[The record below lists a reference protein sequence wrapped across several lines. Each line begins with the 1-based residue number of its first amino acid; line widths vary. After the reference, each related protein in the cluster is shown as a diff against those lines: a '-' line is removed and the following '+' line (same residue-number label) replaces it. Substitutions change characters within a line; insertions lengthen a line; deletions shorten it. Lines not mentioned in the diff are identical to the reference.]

1 MIRLP
6 ASSWCSRVPGGQVG
20 EGVVGSGVVV
30 VVVVLRVARIVGVG
44 RLVVVV
50 RRVVVVVRRV
60 VVRRVVVVVGSGV
73 VVVGTVVV
81 CTVVVVVVGGMVVV
95 GGWVVVLITSKPTK
109 GFPPRLKMGL
119 SWALATGLPCLP
131 CPKRGRPSGL
141 TIGAPPRS
149 EIKPSERDVARQN
162 NPEVRKH
169 NENVSSQSLCMPML

>member
-1 MIRLP
+1 M
-6 ASSWCSRVPGGQVG
+6 
-20 EGVVGSGVVV
+20 VGSGVVV
-30 VVVVLRVARIVGVG
+30 VVVVLRVARIVVVG

-60 VVRRVVVVVGSGV
+60 VVRRVVVVVGGRV
-73 VVVGTVVV
+73 VVVG
-81 CTVVVVVVGGMVVV
+81 TVVVVVVGGMVVV

-141 TIGAPPRS
+141 TIGVPPRS
-149 EIKPSERDVARQN
+149 EIKPSERDVARRN

-169 NENVSSQSLCMPML
+169 NENMSSQSLCMPML